1 VRWDREKDV
10 WEGNV
15 VIMDGKEA
23 EKHEREC
30 LKGGKALVEVWG
42 VEVVEL
48 VKRKEEEARKV
59 VAYRRG

>member
-1 VRWDREKDV
+1 V

-30 LKGGKALVEVWG
+30 LKGGKSVEEVWG
-42 VEVVEL
+42 QEVVEL
-48 VKRKEEEARKV
+48 VKRKEEEARRV